1 MPLEYFEI
9 KRLLRSQIS
18 LFDSLIIKVLKY
30 LSIYGFLFMFSI
42 FGSVRNTN
50 GSTIVVV
57 LLLIMAIVYRFS
69 ILFERIN
76 LKNLTISFRKSN
88 YLEFRYVELLVSD
101 IESSLNKINSFAN
114 WSCGIL
120 ATISIFVSTIYLNF
134 LKDLIPREELT
145 KLFVGEVT
153 SLRSS
158 FIGFLGQFMLMI
170 IFVLFV
176 YYLTV
181 QTFTYDRRFVI
192 IVLKSSLYIDENDE
206 IIIGFLNKWRYI
218 KNNFI
223 TGV

>member
-18 LFDSLIIKVLKY
+18 LFDSLTIKVLKY

-42 FGSVRNTN
+42 FGNVRNTN

-88 YLEFRYVELLVSD
+88 YFDIGYVELLVSD
-101 IESSLNKINSFAN
+101 IELSLNKINSFAN

-145 KLFVGEVT
+145 KLFVGEIA

-158 FIGFLGQFMLMI
+158 FIGFLGQLMLMI

-206 IIIGFLNKWRYI
+206 IIYGFLNKWRYI

-223 TGV
+223 PGI

>member
-18 LFDSLIIKVLKY
+18 LFDSLTIKVLKY

-42 FGSVRNTN
+42 FGNVRNTD

-88 YLEFRYVELLVSD
+88 YFDIEYVKLLVSD
-101 IESSLNKINSFAN
+101 IELSLNKINSFAN

-145 KLFVGEVT
+145 KLFVGEVA

-158 FIGFLGQFMLMI
+158 FIGFLGQLMLMI

-206 IIIGFLNKWRYI
+206 IIYGFLNKWRYI

-223 TGV
+223 PGI

>member
-18 LFDSLIIKVLKY
+18 LFDSLTIKVLKY

-42 FGSVRNTN
+42 FGNVRNTN

-88 YLEFRYVELLVSD
+88 YFDIGYVELLVSD
-101 IESSLNKINSFAN
+101 IELSLNKINSFAN

-145 KLFVGEVT
+145 KLFVGEIA

-158 FIGFLGQFMLMI
+158 FIGFLGQLMLMI

-176 YYLTV
+176 HYLTV

-206 IIIGFLNKWRYI
+206 IIYGFLNKWRYI

-223 TGV
+223 PGI